1 MKDIKNETICCTRIL
16 GCSRNQKILKREEK
30 VDEHGIW
37 YKESQLD
44 NGIIIKSTV
53 YSVGPDVPSAY
64 DLRIGDIIHWKLGCN
79 NGAHWKSE
87 DKSIILD
94 LIEVNDILVVEERG
108 DDVAA

>member
-1 MKDIKNETICCTRIL
+1 MKDIKMKQFVALGSWVAVETKNI
-16 GCSRNQKILKREEK
+16 KREEK